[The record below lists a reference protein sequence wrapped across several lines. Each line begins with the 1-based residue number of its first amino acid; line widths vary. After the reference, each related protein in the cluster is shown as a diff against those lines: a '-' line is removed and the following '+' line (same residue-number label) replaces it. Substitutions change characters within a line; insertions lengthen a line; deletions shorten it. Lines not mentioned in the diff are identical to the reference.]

1 MTILDNLTSEV
12 VIKKS
17 KFITLI
23 THVES
28 KEEVD
33 RVLLEVR
40 NKYKDFNRVFLELP
54 RGINLLEIKGNCK
67 IKIKYQH
74 YFITSSLKGAS
85 EDKEPIKSAHRLLT
99 IFENKGIN
107 NILAI
112 TTRYFGGIELGASNL
127 ERTYVSVVTD
137 LLDKAEFKE
146 EVTYVLFKA
155 KTKSTTFNIFKKRL
169 IESKGEIK
177 DCCFLGNE
185 VEVSFLCDRLDDYFK
200 TYLYDIVET
209 DIKET
214 KYK

>member
-40 NKYKDFNRVFLELP
+40 NKYKDARHHV
-54 RGINLLEIKGNCK
+54 
-67 IKIKYQH
+67 YT

-155 KTKSTTFNIFKKRL
+155 KTKSTSFNIFKKRL

-200 TYLYDIVET
+200 NYLYDIVET

>member
-1 MTILDNLTSEV
+1 
-12 VIKKS
+12 KKS

-40 NKYKDFNRVFLELP
+40 NKYKDARHHV
-54 RGINLLEIKGNCK
+54 
-67 IKIKYQH
+67 YT

-155 KTKSTTFNIFKKRL
+155 KTKSTSFNIFKKRL

-177 DCCFLGNE
+177 DCCFFGNE

>member
-1 MTILDNLTSEV
+1 M
-12 VIKKS
+12 KS
-17 KFITLI
+17 
-23 THVES
+23 S
-28 KEEVD
+28 
-33 RVLLEVR
+33 
-40 NKYKDFNRVFLELP
+40 YKDARHHV
-54 RGINLLEIKGNCK
+54 
-67 IKIKYQH
+67 YT
-74 YFITSSLKGAS
+74 YFITSSLKVAS

-155 KTKSTTFNIFKKRL
+155 KTKSTSFNIFKKRL